1 MSIEQPRFISA
12 DGHVMEPADLWIKR
26 MDQRFRDRAPRIESR
41 EDADYLLIEGLAPAA
56 VTDLIGTMA
65 NEKAEGKPIL
75 ARNHNRYA
83 DVRAGALDPLLRL
96 ADQDLDNLSAE
107 VVYPNDAMFIYAARD
122 LEYRRECLRAY
133 NTWLGEYC
141 SAAPNRILGAG
152 MLPGGEPIQWSI
164 DEAQRC
170 AKLGLKSVM
179 LPADLPRIPYGDPI
193 NAPLWSAL
201 QDLGMPVAF
210 HNAASERIDFE
221 QFPATAGGTMMATVN
236 VKIAGQLRT
245 FASLISS
252 GVAASYPNLRFVIV
266 EGGIG
271 WIAAV
276 TRLMDHWWE
285 DHHHWLEPK
294 LDEPPSF
301 YARRQFHHTFED
313 DKAGLMHLAMLNAN
327 GLMWGSDYPHTEGT
341 FPHSREQIAKDFADL
356 PADVTRKIIR
366 DNAARLYGIKE

>member
-1 MSIEQPRFISA
+1 MSIDETRFISA
-12 DGHVMEPADLWIKR
+12 DGHVMEPADLWVTR
-26 MDQRFRDRAPRIESR
+26 MDKRFRDRAPRIESR

-75 ARNHNRYA
+75 ARNHNRYV

-96 ADQDLDNLSAE
+96 KDQDLDNLSAE

-122 LEYRRECLRAY
+122 AEYRRECLRAY

-141 SAAPNRILGAG
+141 SAAPSRILGAG

-164 DEAQRC
+164 EEAQRC

-179 LPADLPRIPYGDPI
+179 LPADLPRVPYGDPL

-210 HNAASERIDFE
+210 HNAASERIDME
-221 QFPATAGGTMMATVN
+221 QFPSTAGGTMMATVH

-245 FASLISS
+245 FCSLISS
-252 GVAASYPNLRFVIV
+252 GVAASYPKVRFVIV

-313 DKAGLMHLAMLNAN
+313 DKAGLMHLPMLNAD

-356 PADVTRKIIR
+356 SAEVKRKIIR
-366 DNAARLYGIKE
+366 DNAARLYGIQ

>member
-1 MSIEQPRFISA
+1 MSIEQTRFISA
-12 DGHVMEPADLWIKR
+12 DGHVMEPADLWITR
-26 MDQRFRDRAPRIESR
+26 MDKRFRDRAPRIESR
-41 EDADYLLIEGLAPAA
+41 EDADYLLIDGLTPAA

-75 ARNHNRYA
+75 ARNHNRYT

-96 ADQDLDNLSAE
+96 KDQDLDNLSAE

-152 MLPGGEPIQWSI
+152 MLPGGEPVQWSI

-221 QFPATAGGTMMATVN
+221 SFPSTAGGTMMATVN

-252 GVAASYPNLRFVIV
+252 GVAASYPRLRFVIV

-313 DKAGLMHLAMLNAN
+313 DKAGLMHLPMLNVN

-356 PADVTRKIIR
+356 PADVKLKIIR
-366 DNAARLYGIKE
+366 DNAARLYGIQ

>member
-1 MSIEQPRFISA
+1 
-12 DGHVMEPADLWIKR
+12 
-26 MDQRFRDRAPRIESR
+26 
-41 EDADYLLIEGLAPAA
+41 
-56 VTDLIGTMA
+56 MA
-65 NEKAEGKPIL
+65 NEKADGKPIL

-83 DVRAGALDPLLRL
+83 DVRPGALDPLLRL
-96 ADQDLDNLSAE
+96 KDQELDNLSAE
-107 VVYPNDAMFIYAARD
+107 VVYPNDAMFLYAARD
-122 LEYRRECLRAY
+122 PEYRRECLRAY
-133 NTWLGEYC
+133 NSWLAEYC
-141 SAAPNRILGAG
+141 SAAPNRILGVG

-179 LPADLPRIPYGDPI
+179 LPADLPRIPYGDPL

-201 QDLGMPVAF
+201 QDLDMPVAF
-210 HNAASERIDFE
+210 HNAASERFDAD
-221 QFPATAGGTMMATVN
+221 QFPPTAGGTMMATVHL
-236 VKIAGQLRT
+236 KIAGQLRT

-252 GVAASYPNLRFVIV
+252 GVAASYPRLRFVIV

-285 DHHHWLEPK
+285 DHHHWIEPK
-294 LDEPPSF
+294 LEEKPGF
-301 YARRQFHHTFED
+301 YARRQFYHTFED
-313 DKAGLMHLAMLNAN
+313 DKAGLMHLPLLNGD

-356 PADVTRKIIR
+356 PAEVKRKIVR
-366 DNAARLYGIKE
+366 DNAARLYGIQ

>member
-1 MSIEQPRFISA
+1 MSLDENKFISA
-12 DGHVMEPADLWIKR
+12 DGHVMEPADLWVTR
-26 MDQRFRDRAPRIESR
+26 MDKRFRERAPRVESR
-41 EDADYLLIEGLAPAA
+41 EDADYLLIEGLAAAA

-96 ADQDLDNLSAE
+96 EDQDLDNLSAE
-107 VVYPNDAMFIYAARD
+107 VVYPNDAMFLYAAPD

-133 NTWLGEYC
+133 NSWLAEYC
-141 SAAPNRILGAG
+141 AAAPNRILGVG
-152 MLPGGEPIQWSI
+152 MLPAGEPIQWSI
-164 DEAQRC
+164 DEAHRC

-179 LPADLPRIPYGDPI
+179 LPADLPRIPYGDPR
-193 NAPLWSAL
+193 NAPLWAAL
-201 QDLGMPVAF
+201 QDLDMPVAF
-210 HNAASERIDFE
+210 HNAASERFDAD
-221 QFPATAGGTMMATVN
+221 QFPPTAGGTMMATVHL
-236 VKIAGQLRT
+236 KIAGQLRT

-252 GVAASYPNLRFVIV
+252 GVAASYPKLRFVIV

-285 DHHHWLEPK
+285 DHHLWLEPRLEEK
-294 LDEPPSF
+294 PSV
-301 YARRQFHHTFED
+301 YARRQFYHTFED
-313 DKAGLMHLAMLNAN
+313 DKAGLMHLPVLNAD

-341 FPHSREQIAKDFADL
+341 FPHSRTQIAKDFADL
-356 PADVTRKIIR
+356 SPGVTRKIIR
-366 DNAARLYGIKE
+366 ENAARLYGIH